1 MQSRIGF
8 FIFVGL
14 FLGAFLGYKLIASP
28 AVGAASLGLFGGILG
43 FILDKR
49 AEKKND

>member
-14 FLGAFLGYKLIASP
+14 FLGAFLGNLVIHNP
-28 AVGAASLGLFGGILG
+28 AIGAFALAVIGGILG
-43 FILDKR
+43 FILDK
-49 AEKKND
+49 KNAK